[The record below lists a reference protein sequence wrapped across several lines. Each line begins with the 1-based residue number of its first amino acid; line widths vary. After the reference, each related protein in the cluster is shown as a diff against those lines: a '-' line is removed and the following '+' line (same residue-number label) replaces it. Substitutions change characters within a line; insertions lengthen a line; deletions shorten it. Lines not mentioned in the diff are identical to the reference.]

1 VTRTSWE
8 HQCGAGEDPEPA
20 RDQRGGWQVFT
31 ATERGAA
38 HRASEVPNQDA
49 VAAFPIAPCG
59 AVVAVADGHGHS
71 RHFRSARGARLAVTV
86 ACRAAHDLAPRL
98 DGLAGAGQA
107 EDEVRGVLV
116 PGIVAHWREAVRED
130 AAADPFG
137 RGEAAVRGRDD
148 TTVAY
153 GTTLLLAIAW
163 GTWLLLAQIGDG
175 DIVGIRPGGAAL
187 LPVPGDPRLDGL
199 HTTSLC
205 TPGAEN
211 AFRVAAVDTSDT
223 ALLGVLLATDGYAN
237 AQTARDWA
245 TAISADLAGL
255 ITTRPVRWLASQLPV
270 WAGRCASLDGSADDT
285 TIALILA
292 PSAARTVTRPA
303 AGAR

>member
-8 HQCGAGEDPEPA
+8 RQPGVREDPGPS
-20 RDQRGGWQVFT
+20 RGQPGGWQVFT

-49 VAAFPIAPCG
+49 VAAFPLAPRG

-98 DGLAGAGQA
+98 DSLPGAGQA

-116 PGIVAHWREAVRED
+116 PGIVGQWCEAVRED
-130 AAADPFG
+130 VAADPFS
-137 RGEAAVRGRDD
+137 RGEDAVRGRDD

-205 TPGAEN
+205 TPSAEN
-211 AFRVAAVDTSDT
+211 SFRVAAVDISRT

-237 AQTARDWA
+237 AQVARDWP
-245 TAISADLAGL
+245 TAVSADLAGL
-255 ITTRPVRWLASQLPV
+255 ITTRPAQWLASQLPV
-270 WAGRCASLDGSADDT
+270 WAGQCASLDGSADDT
-285 TIALILA
+285 TIALVLA
-292 PSAARTVTRPA
+292 PPAGPSPARR
-303 AGAR
+303 GG